1 MGFANGAVT
10 VIRGDLVHDLGTKQ
24 RIVFESEEPVTGVQL
39 ATQETSTTLFIST
52 TSRILQLA
60 LSKRGQGSPPK
71 VIEDSGC
78 AAGCMTVDPRTGDII
93 VARDDAL
100 YTYRLDGRGPPRAYE
115 SPKRLISIHNDYF
128 AVAGPSS
135 VSSSRD
141 PEALRRR
148 FGSATADGLFNAW
161 TFVLLEADLRVV
173 GHTETLISPVRFIVE
188 LWGDLL
194 TITEEGKV
202 CVFKCSMNNHN
213 SNWTLFRFS
222 DIMRSHFSSVLRCS
236 TSATCIL
243 LRSSWLRTRG

>member
-1 MGFANGAVT
+1 MVCVDVCANGKISAFAALDDLTQIAVGFANGAVT

-24 RIVFESEEPVTGVQL
+24 RIVYESEEPVTGVQL
-39 ATQETSTTLFIST
+39 TTQDTSTTLFIST

-71 VIEDSGC
+71 TIEDSGC
-78 AAGCMTVDPRTGDII
+78 AAGCMTIDPKTEDVV
-93 VARDDAL
+93 VARDDAI

-115 SPKRLISIHNDYF
+115 SPKRLVAMHGDYI

-161 TFVLLEADLRVV
+161 TFVLLEPDLRVI

-188 LWGDLL
+188 AWGDLF

-202 CVFKCSMNNHN
+202 RQPSLGRNCV
-213 SNWTLFRFS
+213 WALT
-222 DIMRSHFSSVLRCS
+222 VS
-236 TSATCIL
+236 TGLPIP
-243 LRSSWLRTRG
+243 

>member
-1 MGFANGAVT
+1 
-10 VIRGDLVHDLGTKQ
+10 
-24 RIVFESEEPVTGVQL
+24 
-39 ATQETSTTLFIST
+39 
-52 TSRILQLA
+52 
-60 LSKRGQGSPPK
+60 
-71 VIEDSGC
+71 
-78 AAGCMTVDPRTGDII
+78 MTVDPRTGDII
-93 VARDDAL
+93 VARDDAI

-173 GHTETLISPVRFIVE
+173 GHTETLISPVRFIIE
-188 LWGDLL
+188 LWGDLF

-202 CVFKCSMNNHN
+202 WHCQISM
-213 SNWTLFRFS
+213 FS
-222 DIMRSHFSSVLRCS
+222 PKY
-236 TSATCIL
+236 
-243 LRSSWLRTRG
+243 